1 MKLVKFNLTKKK
13 EVYVNPNLVTTVIPY
28 SDNNTI
34 IHFVDNNS
42 TVIVIHD
49 SKYVISK
56 LTEESDLKF

>member
-13 EVYVNPNLVTTVIPY
+13 EVYVNPDLVTTVVPY
-28 SDNNTI
+28 SDSNTI

-49 SKYVISK
+49 AEYVISK
-56 LTEESDLKF
+56 LTEDSDLK